1 MTEPE
6 KNDTYLIVS
15 DIHADI
21 KALDTIIEIIGH
33 PEFIKK
39 YGSINKIINLGD
51 SIERGYYPV
60 EVIERLIKLGKTI
73 SLKSIMGNH
82 DESFLYDWPVSGN
95 DMVSVIA
102 HEKLKSTASA
112 GNKRMQSCLD
122 FLKNQPPFYIDHEE
136 NILAVHGGPI
146 NPETII
152 PPGIDN
158 HAKWLYQRTWQRI
171 SEEKH
176 EYMDSSGYHYLPEN
190 AFIHARDYLD
200 NGFLIFCG
208 HQHTEAV
215 YRHTGIKTESMSEK
229 DMEVRVEK
237 IGRHVVQVKEFK
249 IEMNINYLIRL
260 GIAGPIGYYKW
271 LGWDTTHFALL
282 WEKKG
287 MRTVCLF
294 ESQMEY

>member
-6 KNDTYLIVS
+6 KNNTYLIVS

-33 PEFIKK
+33 PEFIKR

-51 SIERGYYPV
+51 MIERGYHPV

-82 DESFLYDWPVSGN
+82 DESFLYNWPVSGN
-95 DMVSVIA
+95 DMVSIIA
-102 HEKLKSTASA
+102 HEELKSTAST
-112 GNKRMQSCLD
+112 GNKCMQSCLN

-146 NPETII
+146 NPETIV
-152 PPGIDN
+152 PPGLDN
-158 HAKWLYQRTWQRI
+158 YEKWLYQMTWQRI
-171 SEEKH
+171 SEKKH

-190 AFIHARDYLD
+190 AFIHAGNCLD

-208 HQHTEAV
+208 HQHTEAA
-215 YRHTGIKTESMSEK
+215 YRHTGMKIESISEK
-229 DMEVRVEK
+229 HMRVSIEK
-237 IGRHVVQVKEFK
+237 IGGHVINAKELK
-249 IEMNINYLIRL
+249 IEKHMNYLIRL

-271 LGWDTTHFALL
+271 LGWDKTHFGLL
-282 WEKKG
+282 WKKQG
-287 MRTVCLF
+287 MQRVCLF